1 MFKSARVLSAKK
13 TFLVA
18 YDALSSLLSIIA
30 AMYIRFDGI
39 IPVDYIDHL
48 KAYWFVY
55 PILALIAFHFTGAYD
70 QMWVFA
76 GVQQM
81 LIIPSAVLIQT
92 LGTLAAQQLIGLS
105 RAPYSVNVL
114 YFFLFSTLSLAIR
127 AIYKWYSLH
136 VTTSIQSAKD
146 NHGVKPHVIRV
157 LVVGAGKAGAQLI
170 NELQTRQTLRK
181 PVAIVDDNPYT
192 QTYKSRG
199 VPVLGNRHD
208 IKRLVERLK
217 IDEIIIA
224 IPRASK
230 GQIKEIIDICHTT
243 SAKVHIVPGI
253 PEIIEGSVNLG
264 DVREVQIEDL
274 LGREPV
280 KLDLNSIANSLRDKV
295 VLITGG
301 GGSIG
306 SEIARQVAKFH
317 PKQLV
322 LFDVYENNVYDLQQ
336 ELKHRY
342 GTDLN
347 LLVQI
352 GSVRDQDRLQQLFS
366 DLKPNYVFHAAAHK
380 HVPLMQ
386 DSPCDAVKN
395 NIFGTWNVA
404 DMAGKYQS
412 DSFVLISTDKAVNPT
427 NVMGSTKRIAEM
439 ITTILMDE
447 KYPNTKFAAVR
458 FGNVLGSSGSVVPL
472 FTKQIKE
479 ERRVTVTHP
488 DIKRYFMTIPEA
500 SRLVLQ
506 AGALAKGGEIFVLD
520 MGEPVKIVDLARS
533 MIKLSGLKPDI
544 DVPIDFIGLR
554 PGEKMFEELSLD
566 QESVDSTAHGKIFI
580 VRQQSDVDTLKHE
593 IHDLASIIN
602 CDIPRFAEIQ
612 QVLPQVLTKR
622 IAEQKGN

>member
-1 MFKSARVLSAKK
+1 MFSTSRVLSAKK
-13 TFLVA
+13 SFLVA
-18 YDALSSLLSIIA
+18 YDAASSLISIVI
-30 AMYIRFDGI
+30 AMYIRFDGV
-39 IPVDYIDHL
+39 IPAQYIQHL
-48 KAYWFVY
+48 KLYWFIY
-55 PILALIAFHFTGAYD
+55 PIFALIAFKLTGAYD

-76 GVQQM
+76 GVQQL
-81 LIIPSAVLIQT
+81 LIIPSAVFIQT
-92 LGTLAAQQLIGLS
+92 ISTLAAQQVMGLS

-114 YFFLFSTLSLAIR
+114 YFFLFSTASLAIR
-127 AIYKWYSLH
+127 ALYKWYSLH
-136 VTTSIQSAKD
+136 LTGSLKLAKRSQADIQTK
-146 NHGVKPHVIRV
+146 RV

-181 PVAIVDDNPYT
+181 PIAIVDDNPYT

-199 VPVLGNRHD
+199 VPVLGNRYD
-208 IKRLVERLK
+208 IERLVEKLK

-224 IPRASK
+224 IPGAAH
-230 GQIKEIIDICHTT
+230 GQIKEIIDICHRT
-243 SAKVHIVPGI
+243 SAKVHIIPGI
-253 PEIIEGSVNLG
+253 PEIIEGKVNLG
-264 DVREVQIEDL
+264 DIREVQIEDL

-280 KLDLNSIANSLRDKV
+280 RLDLNSIANSLHDKV

-306 SEIARQVAKFH
+306 SEIARQVAKFQ
-317 PKQLV
+317 PRQLI

-336 ELKHRY
+336 ELRHNY

-347 LLVQI
+347 LIVQI
-352 GSVRDQDRLQQLFS
+352 GSIRDRERLEQLFS
-366 DLKPNYVFHAAAHK
+366 RWNPDYVFHAAAHK

-404 DMAGKYQS
+404 EMAGKFKA

-439 ITTILMDE
+439 ITTILMDDR
-447 KYPNTKFAAVR
+447 YPQTKFAAVR

-472 FTKQIKE
+472 FTRQIKE
-479 ERRVTVTHP
+479 DRRVTVTHP

-520 MGEPVKIVDLARS
+520 MGEPVKIVDLARL
-533 MIKLSGLKPDI
+533 MIKLSGLKPDV

-566 QESVDSTAHGKIFI
+566 QELVDSTEHRKIFI
-580 VRQQSDVDTLKHE
+580 VRQHADADTLRGE
-593 IHDLASIIN
+593 IKILASIIN
-602 CDIPRFAEIQ
+602 CDLQRFTEIQ
-612 QVLPQVLTKR
+612 ELLPTILEGR
-622 IAEQKGN
+622 NE